1 MSNDLKLYGFDGCP
15 YCQELKELL
24 DKDNI
29 IYEYI
34 DIDDDKNHE
43 HCKKMFEIADSEKV
57 PMFVIGKKI
66 FVPEKSFSTIPEG
79 VELIK
84 RFLSK

>member
-1 MSNDLKLYGFDGCP
+1 MNNDLKLYGFDECP

-29 IYEYI
+29 KYEYI
-34 DIDDDKNHE
+34 DIDDDKNYE

-66 FVPEKSFSTIPEG
+66 FVPEKSFNSINEG
-79 VELIK
+79 FELIK